1 MRSSLPSQ
9 GCSNSQG
16 ASTGPPQMYSSSLAQ
31 RSRSSRNFGWA
42 MPICLRVRY
51 LMVLPHSSAT
61 PYSVTTQSTMF
72 LNVVTAGMKLRHDAG
87 DRLVRGCRVQHDKG
101 LAMLGEDRPTREV
114 RLATRRRPV
123 LTAQRFGSALAE
135 EVDFEGGVDDGG
147 NHARRRSLHARCRWR
162 WYESSISAY
171 RWQTRT
177 ALAAMAA
184 HDLILPEEHLFEA
197 GFPPPVS
204 HDHTP
209 FRRRLNMVFETPNR
223 DATVQT
229 LMPGMRKAPGLS
241 QQIGQRAEGRLGN
254 RAPSRTR
261 TSPLPGEQSAKA
273 RSSSSSERCP
283 KRSCRKVRSGKAA
296 LLSSSTVGLQCSTA
310 LSRPRSR

>member
-1 MRSSLPSQ
+1 M
-9 GCSNSQG
+9 
-16 ASTGPPQMYSSSLAQ
+16 AA
-31 RSRSSRNFGWA
+31 
-42 MPICLRVRY
+42 Y
-51 LMVLPHSSAT
+51 LFSAHLT
-61 PYSVTTQSTMF
+61 EQSVT
-72 LNVVTAGMKLRHDAG
+72 L
-87 DRLVRGCRVQHDKG
+87 
-101 LAMLGEDRPTREV
+101 LA
-114 RLATRRRPV
+114 
-123 LTAQRFGSALAE
+123 
-135 EVDFEGGVDDGG
+135 DDGG
-147 NHARRRSLHARCRWR
+147 SHARRRSLYARCRWR
-162 WYESSISAY
+162 RYESSISAY
-171 RWQTRT
+171 RWQTRP
-177 ALAAMAA
+177 ALAAFAA
-184 HDLILPEEHLFEA
+184 HDLILPGEHLFEPD
-197 GFPPPVS
+197 FPPPVS

-296 LLSSSTVGLQCSTA
+296 LPSSSTVGLQCSTA
-310 LSRPRSR
+310 LSRPRSRSRRKPPP